1 MSLEA
6 AYDAG
11 NVFARIVRGELPAVK
26 VYEDETA
33 LAFMDLFPQSRG
45 HTLVIPKS
53 TTATN
58 LLTEDSDALQA
69 LIVRVQRVAKA
80 VVAALKPDG
89 VRIAQFNGA
98 AAGQTIFH
106 LHFHIIPAYE
116 GAARRTPRNSRRS
129 PPRFGRL
136 WLEIAAFILGGRG
149 CAF

>member
-6 AYDAG
+6 AYDAE
-11 NVFARIVRGELPAVK
+11 NIFARIVRGELPAVK

-80 VVAALKPDG
+80 VVVALKPDG

-106 LHFHIIPAYE
+106 LHFHIIPTYD
-116 GAARRTPRNSRRS
+116 GAKMAPHK
-129 PPRFGRL
+129 GGKADL
-136 WLEIAAFILGGRG
+136 AELEALAAEIRK
-149 CAF
+149 AFA

>member
-69 LIVRVQRVAKA
+69 LIVRVQRVR
-80 VVAALKPDG
+80 VQRRGGWPD
-89 VRIAQFNGA
+89 
-98 AAGQTIFH
+98 
-106 LHFHIIPAYE
+106 HFPPAFSYHP
-116 GAARRTPRNSRRS
+116 G
-129 PPRFGRL
+129 L
-136 WLEIAAFILGGRG
+136 
-149 CAF
+149 